1 MLRWD
6 GLTEKVRSINAF
18 PEPSGETSALFS
30 TVRPRL
36 RGGGYKHSR
45 CSSCSLERVLAQ
57 GAPVWSPKR
66 PSVRSATAMHMCDP
80 RVRLP
85 RQPLPTQGLLL
96 PRGKMHSH

>member
-6 GLTEKVRSINAF
+6 GLTEKVRSSNAF

-36 RGGGYKHSR
+36 RGGGYKHPR

-57 GAPVWSPKR
+57 GAPLWSPKR
-66 PSVRSATAMHMCDP
+66 QSVKRFRYCGTVEENIESISCWGEG
-80 RVRLP
+80 
-85 RQPLPTQGLLL
+85 QPM
-96 PRGKMHSH
+96 GK

>member
-6 GLTEKVRSINAF
+6 GLTEKVRSSNAF

-36 RGGGYKHSR
+36 RGGGYKHPR

-57 GAPVWSPKR
+57 GAPLWSPNR
-66 PSVRSATAMHMCDP
+66 PSEPMERCKVTEYHGYILDSRG
-80 RVRLP
+80 RVA
-85 RQPLPTQGLLL
+85 
-96 PRGKMHSH
+96 